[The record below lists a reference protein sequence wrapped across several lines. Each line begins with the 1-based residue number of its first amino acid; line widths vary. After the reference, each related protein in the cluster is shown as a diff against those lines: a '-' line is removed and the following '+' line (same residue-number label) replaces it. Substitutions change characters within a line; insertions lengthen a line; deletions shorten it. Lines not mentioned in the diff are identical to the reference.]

1 MNRFQLQRRM
11 HRNYYPYPP
20 IPHAPQH
27 TTGPVNY
34 QGYHPNPYNP
44 INLPPAQGNV
54 NYANPYPVSQG
65 GSNKASYFEN
75 PLQHEE
81 YNPYQQATYQHQQQY
96 QQAPIANPYPKASF
110 MAKPQ
115 GSGISS
121 IMNSFK
127 SQDGSFD
134 FNKVMNTTGQMMNA
148 VSQVSSMVKGLGGF
162 FKV

>member
-1 MNRFQLQRRM
+1 MNRFQPQRRM

-20 IPHAPQH
+20 IPYTAQNPMS
-27 TTGPVNY
+27 PVNY
-34 QGYHPNPYNP
+34 PGYHPNPYNSV
-44 INLPPAQGNV
+44 NMPPAQGNP

-65 GSNKASYFEN
+65 GSNKASYFDN

-81 YNPYQQATYQHQQQY
+81 YNPYQQAAYKQQY
-96 QQAPIANPYPKASF
+96 HHPSAANPYPKASF

-121 IMNSFK
+121 IVNSFK